1 MQSSLTTP
9 VQYLKGVGPKVANL
23 FKKLGVETVQD
34 LLYFFPREY
43 EDRRHPTP
51 LNQLKAGDQ
60 VVFVKGEVQKVRH
73 QQTRPPAGR
82 AGRRFSILKVTIG
95 DRTGQVPVVFF
106 NQPYLAGYFKPGMK
120 LLVSGKLEVNLY
132 DGGIQL
138 SARDYEIDTGENP
151 TIVPI
156 YPMTEGLYP
165 KNLRNLI
172 KRTLDAHLG
181 QLVDEMPAE
190 LKLLDLQNA
199 VQTLHF
205 PDDLKKVEAARQ
217 RIVFEEFFI
226 FQLGLGLRRLKVQE
240 EKGQALNIPDKLLR
254 SFISDLP
261 FELTGAQQRVLEE
274 IENDLAKERPMN
286 RLLQGDVGSGKTIIA
301 ALSAL
306 IAVNNDFQAAIMAP
320 TEILAEQH
328 YDKLQ
333 KILPELKIEL
343 ITGTTQ
349 KKEKIRDIQDIQIII
364 GTHALIE
371 EKVKFKKLGL
381 VIIDEQHRFGVLQR
395 ERLLQKGLY
404 PHCLFMTATPIP
416 RSLALM
422 LYGDLDRSIIDEM
435 PPGRTPIKT
444 YLVPEAK
451 RAGAYEFI
459 RKQVEEG
466 RQVFVV
472 CPLVEESEK
481 LDLKAAQEEAGKL
494 QKEIFPE
501 LKVALIHG
509 RLPAGR
515 RGASGGKSKKEI
527 MQDFKERRV
536 DILVSTTVIEVGID
550 IPNASVMV
558 VEHAERFGL
567 SQLHQ
572 LRGRIGRGA
581 AQSFCF
587 LMGNPKTVEAKQRLT
602 TMVATTDGFKIAEA
616 DLRLRG
622 PGDFLGVR
630 QAGLPEFR
638 LADIIRDENI
648 LRSAREAAFNFIA
661 KDRVSAH
668 NFWKSQRQT
677 IKIAPAG
684 DASLN

>member
-1 MQSSLTTP
+1 MSKMRSSLTTP
-9 VQYLKGVGPKVANL
+9 VQYLKGVGPRVAKL

-60 VVFVKGEVQKVRH
+60 LVFVKGEVQKVRH
-73 QQTRPPAGR
+73 QQTRN
-82 AGRRFSILKVTIG
+82 RFSILKVTIA
-95 DRTGQVPVVFF
+95 DRSGQIPVIFF
-106 NQPYLAGYFKPGMK
+106 NQPYLIKLFRPGMK
-120 LLVSGKLEVNLY
+120 LLVSGKVEVNLY
-132 DGGIQL
+132 EGGIQF
-138 SARDYEIDTGENP
+138 SARDYEIDTGEAP
-151 TIVPI
+151 AIVPV
-156 YPMTEGLYP
+156 YPLTEGLYP
-165 KNLRNLI
+165 KNLRNLV
-172 KRTLDAHLG
+172 KRALDSHLY
-181 QLVDEMPAE
+181 QLVDEMPAG
-190 LKLLDLQNA
+190 LKLLDLETA

-205 PDDLKKVEAARQ
+205 PDDLKKVEAARY

-240 EKGQALNIPDKLLR
+240 EKGQALNIPDKLLNT
-254 SFISDLP
+254 FIANLP
-261 FELTGAQQRVLEE
+261 FKLTSAQQRVLKE
-274 IENDLAKERPMN
+274 IEDDLQKDRPMN

-349 KKEKIRDIQDIQIII
+349 KKRKVSEFTEPDLLI
-364 GTHALIE
+364 GTHALLE
-371 EKVKFKKLGL
+371 GKVKFRKLGL
-381 VIIDEQHRFGVLQR
+381 AVIDEQHRFGVLQR
-395 ERLLQKGLY
+395 ERLLRKGAY

-435 PPGRTPIKT
+435 PPGRTPVKT

-451 RAGAYEFI
+451 RTGAYEFI

-481 LDLKAAQEEAGKL
+481 LDLKAAQEEAEKL
-494 QKEIFPE
+494 QKEVFPE

-509 RLPAGR
+509 RMKAEDKNR
-515 RGASGGKSKKEI
+515 I
-527 MQDFKERRV
+527 MQDFKEKRV

-587 LMGNPKTVEAKQRLT
+587 LMGDPKTVEAKQRLT
-602 TMVATTDGFKIAEA
+602 AMVQTTDGFKIAEV

-661 KDRVSAH
+661 KDKVSAH
-668 NFWKSQRQT
+668 NLWESQRQK
-677 IKIAPAG
+677 IKSPETR
-684 DASLN
+684 DSSLN

>member
-1 MQSSLTTP
+1 
-9 VQYLKGVGPKVANL
+9 L
-23 FKKLGVETVQD
+23 FKKLGVETVLD

-43 EDRRHPTP
+43 EDRRNPTP

-60 VVFVKGEVQKVRH
+60 VFFIKGEVQKVRH
-73 QQTRPPAGR
+73 QQTRN
-82 AGRRFSILKVTIG
+82 RFSILKVTIA
-95 DRTGQVPVVFF
+95 DKTGQVPVVFF
-106 NQPYLAGYFKPGMK
+106 NQPYLASYFKPGIK
-120 LLVSGKLEVNLY
+120 LFISGKLEVNLY

-151 TIVPI
+151 AIVPV
-156 YPMTEGLYP
+156 YPLTEGLYP
-165 KNLRNLI
+165 KNLRNLM
-172 KRTLDAHLG
+172 KRTLDAYLD

-190 LKLLDLQNA
+190 LKLLDLQDA
-199 VQTLHF
+199 IQTLHF
-205 PDDLKKVEAARQ
+205 PDDLKKVEAARD
-217 RIVFEEFFI
+217 RVVFEEFFI

-261 FELTGAQQRVLEE
+261 FELTGAQQRVLQE
-274 IENDLAKERPMN
+274 IQDDLRKDRPMN

-306 IAVNNDFQAAIMAP
+306 IAINDGYQAVIMAP

-349 KKEKIRDIQDIQIII
+349 KKRKVAEFIEPDLLI
-364 GTHALIE
+364 GTHALLE
-371 EKVKFKKLGL
+371 EKVKFRKLGL

-395 ERLLQKGLY
+395 ERLLQKGLPSVASAKEGAY

-451 RAGAYEFI
+451 RTGAYEFI

-509 RLPAGR
+509 RMKAEDKNR
-515 RGASGGKSKKEI
+515 I

-587 LMGNPKTVEAKQRLT
+587 LMGDPKTVEAKQRLT
-602 TMVATTDGFKIAEA
+602 AMVQTTDGFKIAET
-616 DLRLRG
+616 DLKLRG

-661 KDRVSAH
+661 KDRISAH
-668 NFWKSQRQT
+668 NLWESQRQK
-677 IKIAPAG
+677 IKIALPPG
-684 DASLN
+684 REDSSLN

>member
-1 MQSSLTTP
+1 MRSSLTTP
-9 VQYLKGVGPKVANL
+9 VQYLKGVGPRVAKL

-43 EDRRHPTP
+43 EDRRNPTP

-60 VVFVKGEVQKVRH
+60 VVFIKGEVQKVKH
-73 QQTRPPAGR
+73 QQTRN
-82 AGRRFSILKVTIG
+82 RFSILKVTIA
-95 DRTGQVPVVFF
+95 DRSGQIPVIFF
-106 NQPYLAGYFKPGMK
+106 NQPYLIKLFRPGMK
-120 LLVSGKLEVNLY
+120 LLVSGKVEVNLY
-132 DGGIQL
+132 EGGIQF
-138 SARDYEIDTGENP
+138 SARDYEIDTGEAP
-151 TIVPI
+151 AIVPI
-156 YPMTEGLYP
+156 YPLTEGLYP
-165 KNLRNLI
+165 KNLRKLI
-172 KRTLDAHLG
+172 KGALMQYAGLIA
-181 QLVDEMPAE
+181 DEE
-190 LKLLDLQNA
+190 IRGA
-199 VQTLHF
+199 VETLHF
-205 PDDLKKVEAARQ
+205 PDDLKRVKAARE

-240 EKGQALNIPDKLLR
+240 EKGQALNIPDKLLNT
-254 SFISDLP
+254 FIANLP
-261 FELTGAQQRVLEE
+261 FKLTSAQQRVLEE
-274 IENDLAKERPMN
+274 IKSDLVKERPMN

-349 KKEKIRDIQDIQIII
+349 KKRKVSEFTEPDLLI
-364 GTHALIE
+364 GTHALLE
-371 EKVKFKKLGL
+371 GKVKFRKLGL
-381 VIIDEQHRFGVLQR
+381 AVIDEQHRFGVLQR
-395 ERLLQKGLY
+395 ERLLQKGAY

-466 RQVFVV
+466 KQVFVV

-481 LDLKAAQEEAGKL
+481 LDLKAAQEEAEKL
-494 QKEIFPE
+494 QKEVFPE

-509 RLPAGR
+509 RMKAEDKNR
-515 RGASGGKSKKEI
+515 S

-587 LMGNPKTVEAKQRLT
+587 LMGDPKTVEAKQRLT
-602 TMVATTDGFKIAEA
+602 AMVQTTDGFKIAEV

-661 KDRVSAH
+661 KDKVSAH
-668 NFWKSQRQT
+668 NLWESQRQK
-677 IKIAPAG
+677 IKSPETR
-684 DASLN
+684 DSSLN